1 MKLLVTGGL
10 GFIGSNFCRY
20 MLNKH
25 PDYEILNID
34 KMGIGANPASLHD
47 IENNPRY
54 RFIRG
59 DICNPQLM
67 HKTINQ
73 VDAVVNI
80 AAETHVDRSIRDPYP
95 FLENNTI
102 GTYTVIEAIRKH
114 NPHARMVQM
123 STDEVYGTAEEGS
136 FTEKT
141 PLNPS
146 NPYSASKAAA
156 DMFVTSYHKTFKLNA
171 SITRCTNNFGSYQL
185 PEKLIPKTII
195 RALKDLPIPVYGT
208 GTNIRDWISVLDHC
222 SAVETV
228 LEKGAAGELYNV
240 SAGNEITNIEIIKKI
255 LELLGKPESLITYVE
270 DRPGHDTRY
279 SLDSTKLRSQL
290 NWQPKFSFK
299 EALESTVHWYIE
311 NEKWWIP
318 FATDDILH
326 ATPWKKSEHK

>member
-1 MKLLVTGGL
+1 
-10 GFIGSNFCRY
+10 
-20 MLNKH
+20 MLNNNT
-25 PDYEILNID
+25 DCEIINLD
-34 KMGIGANPASLHD
+34 KVGIGANPASLHD

-59 DICNPQLM
+59 DICNPQLL

-73 VDAVVNI
+73 VDTVVNI
-80 AAETHVDRSIRDPYP
+80 AAETHVDRSISDPYT

-102 GTYTVIEAIRKH
+102 GTYTVIDAIRKH
-114 NPHARMVQM
+114 NPRARMVQV
-123 STDEVYGTAEEGS
+123 STDEVYGAAEEGS

-141 PLNPS
+141 ALNPS

-156 DMFVTSYHKTFKLNA
+156 DMFVISYHKTFKLNT

-195 RALKDLPIPVYGT
+195 RAIRNLPIPVYGT
-208 GTNIRDWISVLDHC
+208 GTNIRDWINVLDHC

-228 LEKGAAGELYNV
+228 LEKGKTGEIYNV

-255 LELLGKPESLITYVE
+255 LAILNKPETLITYVE
-270 DRPGHDTRY
+270 DRPGHDIRY
-279 SLDSTKLRSQL
+279 SIDSTKLRTQL
-290 NWQPKFSFK
+290 NWQPKFSFE
-299 EALESTVHWYIE
+299 EALESTVQWYVE
-311 NEKWWIP
+311 NEKWWTP
-318 FATDDILH
+318 FATGDILH